1 MVHST
6 DPQDH
11 KWDDDDNNSKS
22 YIEKTTMVN
31 LILKWPLMT
40 KNDDNNSDESYVEIT
55 INDYNYDNNNDNNND
70 KQLW

>member
-1 MVHST
+1 
-6 DPQDH
+6 
-11 KWDDDDNNSKS
+11 
-22 YIEKTTMVN
+22 
-31 LILKWPLMT
+31 MT